1 MLTFFTEQDQ
11 ASYVEPDDRL
21 ALRKCEIGSPCL
33 IEMVGA
39 AGASSTLLELLR
51 GWMQEAHERRKDRE
65 YREPAERQRLRLEN
79 MLLED
84 KVIKEQVAILRDS
97 DVQND
102 FIKRRLWKQYRHVF
116 GLLEAVLEDCDSGEI
131 VDIEEIPIQ
140 GKDGGNAGR

>member
-1 MLTFFTEQDQ
+1 
-11 ASYVEPDDRL
+11 
-21 ALRKCEIGSPCL
+21 
-33 IEMVGA
+33 
-39 AGASSTLLELLR
+39 
-51 GWMQEAHERRKDRE
+51 
-65 YREPAERQRLRLEN
+65 

-131 VDIEEIPIQ
+131 VAIEEIPIQ
-140 GKDGGNAGR
+140 GKAGGNAGR